1 MRNINKYFIVCILML
16 GSYSAYA
23 QKDTTLNQSLTVERD
38 FSPIVREAI
47 KIDQQPKVEE
57 IKVKKSSTRYA
68 DWFAPTATSSEIGR
82 MPIGQVIVE
91 DDPCKLGYLELSAGN
106 YINADL
112 KAGLTHKGFSLDIDG
127 FFTKGDL
134 ELPYPS
140 YSSED
145 FVPFDWN
152 SRLMNGNVKVGYD
165 YTFINSSRMR
175 VYASASGR
183 NYNMLNAFYKPTTEL
198 SYTHDFQD
206 DIFALEGVKEKQKV
220 GRLSAGVS
228 YEISDASFDFGFTH
242 SGSKLADISENSL
255 DLRGQYGWYNENGWQ
270 MVAALNLGV
279 QFAEENYFVVS
290 PEIEFS
296 RFFPESLS
304 RFYVNYVGGITRRDL
319 YDVMCIQPL
328 LLNADYST
336 EKKLFDF
343 TLGYENND
351 NGSFKWGMYAGVA
364 LTLDRLD
371 AFIASD
377 INSNFYRSSNDSAD
391 KNGKLYSYAVLTR
404 SDEFEFKAGA
414 YMDYQYNKFFGVNA
428 GAKINANT
436 NFGNPLA
443 NIDFHVLSNPIT
455 NLYLKLGID
464 AGLKREMDFKQI
476 STYSYSD
483 MVENINTF
491 EDSLDLGNIID
502 FNLRVDY
509 NIKKNFNVFF
519 CGKNL
524 LNKEYQLWAGV
535 PAQKINVHLGFNCRF

>member
-1 MRNINKYFIVCILML
+1 ML
-16 GSYSAYA
+16 GSYSAFA

-38 FSPIVREAI
+38 FSPIVREAV

-91 DDPCKLGYLELSAGN
+91 DDPYKLGYLELSAGN
-106 YINADL
+106 FINADL
-112 KAGLTHKGFSLDIDG
+112 KAGLTHKGFSLDLDG

-134 ELPYPS
+134 GLPYAS

-145 FVPFDWN
+145 FVPFDWK
-152 SRLMNGNVKVGYD
+152 SKLMDGNIKVGYD

-183 NYNMLNAFYKPTTEL
+183 NYNMLNAFYKPTKEL
-198 SYTHDFQD
+198 SYPHDFD
-206 DIFALEGVKEKQKV
+206 DEIFALEGTQDKQKV
-220 GRLSAGVS
+220 GRLSAGVA
-228 YEISDASFDFGFTH
+228 YEISDASFDLGFTH

-290 PEIEFS
+290 PEVEFS
-296 RFFPESLS
+296 RFFPETLS

-319 YDVMCIQPL
+319 YDVMSIQPL
-328 LLNADYST
+328 LLNADYGT

-351 NGSFKWGMYAGVA
+351 NGSLKWGMYAGVA

-371 AFIASD
+371 AFMMSD
-377 INSNFYRSSNDSAD
+377 INSNFYRSMNDTAD
-391 KNGKLYSYAVLTR
+391 KNGKLYSYAYLTR

-414 YMDYQYNKFFGVNA
+414 YMDYQYNKFFGINA
-428 GAKINANT
+428 GAKINTNT

-443 NIDFHVLSNPIT
+443 KVDFHVLSNPISKL
-455 NLYLKLGID
+455 NLKLGID
-464 AGLKREMDFKQI
+464 AGLKREMDFKQM
-476 STYSYSD
+476 SYEFD
-483 MVENINTF
+483 VDKTTDIGMYDNTF
-491 EDSLDLGNIID
+491 DLGNIID
-502 FNLRVDY
+502 LNFRADY

-519 CGKNL
+519 YGKNL
-524 LNKEYQLWAGV
+524 LNQEYQLWAGV
-535 PAQKINVHLGFNCRF
+535 PAQKINLHLGFNCRF